1 MKLPIAMMAFDRPA
15 YLESVLQTV
24 LRQTGYG
31 KFDPVFFFFQDGA
44 VSPRTGNVAGSPDR
58 ISASI
63 SIFEKY
69 LPQSILLPSG
79 VNLGVAMN
87 FDRAERI
94 LFEEY
99 EFEAAIFLEDD
110 LILQPH
116 YMETMAALMEIA
128 LEYEYIGMV
137 SACGYLTS
145 TPLAVQR
152 ARARELCLMDEHNWA
167 FGITRRAWTARDRV
181 LRPYLDLVSDIDYRT
196 RSSRNPQLKAYQRG
210 LGRGG
215 RGYLTSQD
223 SMKNLA
229 LETLGIH
236 RVSTFTNNARYIGKI
251 GEHSTEEKF
260 SAKQYDHTILYDK
273 PHTQFDVPS
282 SDDLGLRRAGLYLR

>member
-1 MKLPIAMMAFDRPA
+1 MKLPIAIMAFDRPA

-24 LRQTGYG
+24 ISQAGYG
-31 KFDPVFFFFQDGA
+31 DFEPIFFFFQDGA
-44 VSPRTGNVAGSPDR
+44 ISPRTGIPAGSPEK
-58 ISASI
+58 IAASI

-69 LPQSILLPSG
+69 FPEATLLPSET
-79 VNLGVAMN
+79 NLGVAMN

-99 EFEAAIFLEDD
+99 EFDAAIFLEDD

-116 YMETMAALMEIA
+116 YMTTMAALIEVA
-128 LEYEYIGMV
+128 LECAHIGMV
-137 SACGYLTS
+137 SACGYLMS

-167 FGITRRAWTARDRV
+167 FGITRRAWLARDRV

-196 RSSRNPQLKAYQRG
+196 RSTRNPQLKAYQRS

-229 LETLGIH
+229 LEALGIH
-236 RVSTFTNNARYIGKI
+236 RVSTFANNARYIGKV

-260 SAKQYDHTILYDK
+260 SAKKYDQTILYDA
-273 PHTQFDVPS
+273 PQTQFDVPS
-282 SDDLGLRRAGLYLR
+282 SEELSLRRAGLYLR

>member
-1 MKLPIAMMAFDRPA
+1 MAFDRPA

-24 LRQTGYG
+24 VRQDGYG
-31 KFDPVFFFFQDGA
+31 KFEPVFFFFQDGA
-44 VSPRTGNVAGSPDR
+44 VSPRTGNAAGSPER
-58 ISASI
+58 IAASI
-63 SIFEKY
+63 GVFESY
-69 LPQSILLPSG
+69 FPDAEILPSKD
-79 VNLGVAMN
+79 NLGVAMN

-99 EFEAAIFLEDD
+99 NYEAAIFLEDD

-116 YMETMAALMEIA
+116 YMNTMAALIEIA
-128 LEYEYIGMV
+128 LERTHIGMV
-137 SACGYLTS
+137 SACGYLMS

-167 FGITRRAWTARDRV
+167 FGITRRAWMARDKV

-196 RSSRNPQLKAYQRG
+196 RSTRNPQLKAYQRG

-260 SAKQYDHTILYDK
+260 SAKRYDQTILYDAVQ
-273 PHTQFDVPS
+273 TEFDVPTS
-282 SDDLGLRRAGLYLR
+282 EELSLLRSGLYLR